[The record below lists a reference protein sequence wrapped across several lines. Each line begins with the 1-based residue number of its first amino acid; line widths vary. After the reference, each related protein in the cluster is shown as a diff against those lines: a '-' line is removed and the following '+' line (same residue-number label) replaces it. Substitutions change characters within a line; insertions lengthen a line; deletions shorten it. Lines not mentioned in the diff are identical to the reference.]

1 MFVTLAM
8 LLGGLLL
15 LIGGGEALV
24 RGASR
29 LAALAGIPPLIIGL
43 TVVAFGTSAPELAVS
58 VKAAFAGSPDIAL
71 GNVVGSSIFNILL
84 ILGVAALIVPLTVN
98 RQLIRL
104 DVPVMIIATIIVWL
118 FCGNGVVGRG
128 EGFALFLALPAYIG
142 WLVWEARQAPADQG
156 EGAEA
161 TKGGALRSIVF
172 IVVGLAM
179 LVLGSKWLV
188 EGASSLAR
196 AWGVGELMIGLT
208 IVAAGTSLPEVATS
222 IIAAVRGERDIA
234 VGNVVGSNIFNL
246 LSVLGG
252 AALLSGGVNVTG
264 AALQFDVPFMAAV
277 TLLCLPIFISGT
289 EISRGEGFIFL
300 AFYAGYLAFVVMRG
314 TAHPAAWPFV
324 RLLWW
329 TFLPVVLLVVG
340 GALRPLWRKKV

>member
-1 MFVTLAM
+1 MFITLAM

-29 LAALAGIPPLIIGL
+29 LAALAGIPSLIVGL

-71 GNVVGSSIFNILL
+71 GNVVGSNIFNILL
-84 ILGVAALIVPLTVN
+84 ILGVSALIVPLAVN

-104 DVPVMIIATIIVWL
+104 DVPVMIVATVVVWL
-118 FCGNGVVGRG
+118 LGRNGVVGRG
-128 EGFALFLALPAYIG
+128 EGIALVLALSAYIG
-142 WLVWEARQAPADQG
+142 WLIWEARKAPAEQDKQPIVR
-156 EGAEA
+156 
-161 TKGGALRSIVF
+161 GGALKSIVF
-172 IVVGLAM
+172 IVAGLAM
-179 LVLGSKWLV
+179 LVLGSQWLV
-188 EGASSLAR
+188 EGATALAR
-196 AWGVGELMIGLT
+196 VWGVGELMIGLT

-246 LSVLGG
+246 LAVLGG

-264 AALQFDVPFMAAV
+264 AALQFDVPFMAAT
-277 TLLCLPIFISGT
+277 TLLCLPIFISGAK
-289 EISRGEGFIFL
+289 ISRGEGLIFL
-300 AFYAGYLAFVVMRG
+300 AFYAGYLAFVVLRAM
-314 TAHPAAWPFV
+314 AHPAAWPFV
-324 RLLWW
+324 RILWW
-329 TFLPVVLLVVG
+329 TFLPVVLTVAGV
-340 GALRPLWRKKV
+340 ALRPLWRKQN